1 MNISDF
7 ISRYEN
13 HPVLFIGTGVSLR
26 YLTNSYTWDGL
37 LSKIAFDLKENEEY
51 YFDLKASCQ
60 IDGSGKYSYEK
71 LASKLEEEFNHT
83 LINERNGKFK
93 EINDI
98 FYAKMKEDSIN
109 VSRFKIYISIL
120 LGEINY
126 REALEDELV
135 EFKKIRKNIG
145 SIITTNYDGLIEDVF
160 EFNKLIGNDIL
171 LSNPYGSVYKIHG
184 CIDEA
189 DKIIITQNDYDVF
202 DEKYDLIRAQLLSL
216 FIHNPI
222 IFLGYNVGD
231 ENIKKILKTIFTY
244 VEPNSELASKIR
256 DNFLLVEYDSG
267 NQNVDISEH
276 DIDMEGFSTVRIN
289 KLKTDNYKAIYE
301 ALANIHLPISAMD
314 VRKVQSVV
322 KEIYSGGEIKV
333 TITEDLDTLKNG
345 AKILAI
351 GSSKT
356 ISYNYQSASEMM
368 TNYFKIIDESNSQIL
383 TLIEHYKIQKAQY
396 FPIFGFSTIN
406 NSLSCI
412 RKLKIQQE
420 TNLGNTFKA
429 IDDQKRQLEH
439 DTIQAILEDATIAV
453 SFKTNAI
460 IWNVME
466 DKLELEDVESYL
478 RNFDN
483 KNDTEYR
490 KILCAFDMK
499 MYN

>member
-7 ISRYEN
+7 ISKYKN
-13 HPVLFIGTGVSLR
+13 HPVLFVGTGLSLR
-26 YLTNSYTWDGL
+26 YLTNAFTWDGL

-51 YFDLKASCQ
+51 YLDLKASCQ
-60 IDGSGKYSYEK
+60 INGNGKYSFEK
-71 LASKLEEEFNHT
+71 LALKLEEEFNNT

-98 FYAKMKEDSIN
+98 FYAKMKENNVN

-120 LGEINY
+120 LGELEY
-126 REALEDELV
+126 RENQKEELA

-145 SIITTNYDGLIEDVF
+145 SIITTNYDSLIEDVF
-160 EFNKLIGNDIL
+160 EFNRLIGNDIL

-184 CIDEA
+184 CVNEA

-202 DEKYDLIRAQLLSL
+202 DKKYDLIRAQLLSL

-222 IFLGYNVGD
+222 VFLGYNVGD
-231 ENIKKILKTIFTY
+231 ENIKQILKTIFTY

-256 DNFLLVEYDSG
+256 DNFLLVEYDAG
-267 NQNVDISEH
+267 NQNEEISEH

-289 KLKTDNYKAIYE
+289 KLKTDNYTAIYK
-301 ALANIHLPISAMD
+301 ALADIHLPISAMD

-333 TITEDLDTLKNG
+333 TITEDLDTLRNG

-356 ISYNYQSASEMM
+356 ISYKYQSASEMM
-368 TNYFKIIDESNSQIL
+368 SNYFKIIDESNSQIL
-383 TLIEHYKIQKAQY
+383 TLIEHHKIQKAQY

-406 NSLSCI
+406 DKLSCI
-412 RKLKIQQE
+412 ERLKDQQE
-420 TNLGNTFKA
+420 TNLGKAFKS
-429 IDDQKRQLEH
+429 IDDQNRQLKH
-439 DTIQAILEDATIAV
+439 DTVKGILDDESIAV
-453 SFKTNAI
+453 SFKCNAI
-460 IWNVME
+460 IWNIMK
-466 DKLELEDVESYL
+466 DNLELEDVESYL
-478 RNFDN
+478 RDFDD

-490 KILCAFDMK
+490 KILCAFDLK
-499 MYN
+499 MYK

>member
-7 ISRYEN
+7 ISKYNN

-26 YLTNSYTWDGL
+26 YLSNSYTWDGL

-60 IDGSGKYSYEK
+60 INGNGKYSYEK
-71 LASKLEEEFNHT
+71 LASKLEQEFNTT

-93 EINDI
+93 DINDI
-98 FYAKMKEDSIN
+98 FYTKMKEDNIN
-109 VSRFKIYISIL
+109 VSRFKIYISTI
-120 LGEINY
+120 LGEIKY
-126 REALEDELV
+126 RENQDEELA

-145 SIITTNYDGLIEDVF
+145 SIITTNYDSLIEDVF

-184 CIDEA
+184 CVDEA
-189 DKIIITQNDYDVF
+189 DKIIITQNDYDIF
-202 DEKYDLIRAQLLSL
+202 DDKYDLIRAQLLSL

-256 DNFLLVEYDSG
+256 DNFLLVEYDAG
-267 NQNVDISEH
+267 NPNEEISEH

-289 KLKTDNYKAIYE
+289 KLKTDNYTAIYK
-301 ALANIHLPISAMD
+301 ALSGIHLPISAMD

-333 TITEDLDTLKNG
+333 TITEDLDTLRNG

-368 TNYFKIIDESNSQIL
+368 SNYFKIIDESNSQIL
-383 TLIEHYKIQKAQY
+383 TLIEHYKIQRAQY
-396 FPIFGFSTIN
+396 FPIFGFSKIN
-406 NSLSCI
+406 DKLSCVD
-412 RKLKIQQE
+412 RLKEQQE
-420 TNLGNTFKA
+420 TNLGNTYKA
-429 IDDQKRQLEH
+429 ISDQKRELAH
-439 DTIQAILEDATIAV
+439 STIEDILEDYSIAF
-453 SFKTNAI
+453 SFKSNAI
-460 IWNVME
+460 IWNIME
-466 DKLELEDVESYL
+466 DNLELEDVESYL
-478 RNFDN
+478 RDFEN

-499 MYN
+499 MYK